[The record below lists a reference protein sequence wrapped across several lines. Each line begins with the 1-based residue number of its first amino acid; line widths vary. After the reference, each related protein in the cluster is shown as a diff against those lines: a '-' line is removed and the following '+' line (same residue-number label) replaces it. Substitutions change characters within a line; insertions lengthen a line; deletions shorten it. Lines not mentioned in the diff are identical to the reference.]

1 MVPAMHCVLLR
12 FKIAQVAF
20 WATLYLLRRAKWAVF
35 GQPGPPKMHASQN
48 IAKLCSCKTEDE
60 ARGLSL
66 KQGYDAK
73 GMAALRHLCAALE
86 RTGHALQLLT
96 RGIRISVKQR
106 LSISI
111 IGRMTCPETQRY
123 AVSRVKVH
131 FLAACA
137 SAGLAWDVSQQ
148 VWVTVQGERPI
159 L

>member
-35 GQPGPPKMHASQN
+35 GQPGPPKVHASQN

-73 GMAALRHLCAALE
+73 GMAALRHLCAASHVLLSRGLVMHCSSSLE
-86 RTGHALQLLT
+86 A
-96 RGIRISVKQR
+96 
-106 LSISI
+106 
-111 IGRMTCPETQRY
+111 
-123 AVSRVKVH
+123 
-131 FLAACA
+131 
-137 SAGLAWDVSQQ
+137 
-148 VWVTVQGERPI
+148 
-159 L
+159 